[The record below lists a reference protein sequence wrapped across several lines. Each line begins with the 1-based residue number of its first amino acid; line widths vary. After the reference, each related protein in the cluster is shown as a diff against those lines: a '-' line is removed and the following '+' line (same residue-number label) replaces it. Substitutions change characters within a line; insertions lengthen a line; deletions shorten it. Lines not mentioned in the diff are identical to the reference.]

1 MNNPSML
8 PVGTILR
15 NQYRIDRQL
24 ASGGF
29 GNTYMATNTQFN
41 EVVAIKEFFMKD
53 ACQRNN
59 DQTTV
64 SITSADKE
72 KQFDEQLAEFKKEA
86 RRIRQL
92 HNEHIICVHNLF
104 DENGTAYYVMDYIDG
119 ESLDTMLKRTGQPLS
134 ETEVRRI
141 MQQVLIALKTVHEA
155 GLWHLDLKP
164 GNIMLDKT
172 GNVKLIDFGASKQL
186 DKVTGGATALTHQAA
201 SKGYAPL
208 EQTEENYS
216 KYGPWTD
223 IYALGATLYALLT
236 NKRPPLPSDIDDDE
250 SADKHE
256 ALPFPADVSTEM
268 RQLIL
273 RMMNTNRS
281 KRPQSIDDIQLEASA
296 QPQSQP
302 SSRSQP
308 QSSQENADSEETI
321 FASPSNTEAN
331 KDEET
336 ILSESPK
343 TPTPPQPV
351 SNYTYQESNGGI
363 SNLTAGFIVLIFF
376 AVIFFIFFLG
386 VGRGKKVQAPVQD
399 IDSIAEV
406 VDTIADSLEVDTF
419 AADTIALEDEGYRY
433 ASESMTFESKLGMC
447 YYTGEFDSDDTP
459 HGKGEA
465 KFLDGRYYTGE
476 WYHGELTNRVDGFF
490 RYNNGDTFKGQ
501 FDDNKFYYGVY
512 TIAENGSHFNGYF
525 RNGKPYNGKWYD
537 RSGNV
542 LQVVN

>member
-72 KQFDEQLAEFKKEA
+72 KQFDEQLAKFKKEA

-223 IYALGATLYALLT
+223 IYALGATL
-236 NKRPPLPSDIDDDE
+236 
-250 SADKHE
+250 
-256 ALPFPADVSTEM
+256 
-268 RQLIL
+268 
-273 RMMNTNRS
+273 
-281 KRPQSIDDIQLEASA
+281 
-296 QPQSQP
+296 
-302 SSRSQP
+302 
-308 QSSQENADSEETI
+308 
-321 FASPSNTEAN
+321 
-331 KDEET
+331 
-336 ILSESPK
+336 
-343 TPTPPQPV
+343 
-351 SNYTYQESNGGI
+351 
-363 SNLTAGFIVLIFF
+363 
-376 AVIFFIFFLG
+376 
-386 VGRGKKVQAPVQD
+386 
-399 IDSIAEV
+399 
-406 VDTIADSLEVDTF
+406 
-419 AADTIALEDEGYRY
+419 
-433 ASESMTFESKLGMC
+433 
-447 YYTGEFDSDDTP
+447 
-459 HGKGEA
+459 
-465 KFLDGRYYTGE
+465 
-476 WYHGELTNRVDGFF
+476 
-490 RYNNGDTFKGQ
+490 
-501 FDDNKFYYGVY
+501 
-512 TIAENGSHFNGYF
+512 
-525 RNGKPYNGKWYD
+525 
-537 RSGNV
+537 
-542 LQVVN
+542 